1 MNNRDNH
8 QKKDDRHLNIDKQ
21 QQTDEH
27 ISSSKALDDE
37 QRVKVM
43 SPGMLVV
50 KRFVRNKLAVVG
62 LIIIVAMFIF
72 SFVGGIISPYGESQV
87 FGTTEIA
94 KKDYAG
100 VKVNSEYQ
108 YLEAPDGG
116 LPAVAKTKLI
126 LAINKG
132 EDTFE
137 AKDVIY
143 NLLKEGKDF
152 YRVAEKTSAGTFSAK
167 DGKVSGISDSSVK
180 DALEAAIKDG
190 VSSFEVGDTGY
201 YYTLDGD
208 NGILEITKD
217 IEIVSKLMFSTIS
230 ADTKLDYEFKFKA
243 ERAMNGSAEQ
253 FDAGGKT
260 YRIEKTE
267 DSEGD
272 VSATFYLMENGA
284 ETEYASA
291 SRFSVTPIGEGIF
304 LTKEFKEAV
313 QAAVS
318 ENAPE
323 FSFTDENGEEAVYT
337 IKQDDTQWIVKRET
351 ETQVNSLYESPSLA
365 HPFGTDGNGM
375 DMLTRLMYG
384 GRISLMVGFVV
395 VFAEVILGVALGG
408 IAGYFGGWV
417 DNLIM
422 RLVDIF
428 NCIPAMPL
436 FIILGSILDFLK
448 VDPMVR
454 VFLLMLIL
462 SLVQW
467 PAFARL
473 VRGQILSLREQE
485 FMIATEATGISVFR
499 RIFVHLIPNVMPQVI
514 VMATMSLGSTIIFEA
529 TLSFLG
535 LGVKYPLASWGYII
549 NAVNDVYV
557 LTNYWFVWIPAG
569 LLLVI
574 TILGFNFVGDGLRDA
589 FDPKMKR

>member
-1 MNNRDNH
+1 MNNHDNH
-8 QKKDDRHLNIDKQ
+8 HKKDERQTNIDKQ
-21 QQTDEH
+21 QQMNEH

-50 KRFVRNKLAVVG
+50 KRFVRNKLAVIG
-62 LIIIVAMFIF
+62 FIIIVAMFIF
-72 SFVGGIISPYGESQV
+72 SFVGGLVSPYGESQV
-87 FGTTEIA
+87 FGTTEIT

-100 VKVNSEYQ
+100 VKVNTEYQ
-108 YLEAPDGG
+108 YTEAPDGG
-116 LPAVAKTKLI
+116 LPVVAKTKLI

-137 AKDVIY
+137 AKDVTY
-143 NLLKEGKDF
+143 NLLKEGNDF
-152 YRVAEKTSAGTFSAK
+152 YRVAEKTPAGTFSVK
-167 DGKVSGISDSSVK
+167 DGKVSGVSDAGVK
-180 DALEAAIKDG
+180 EALETAIKDG

-201 YYTLDGD
+201 YYTLDG
-208 NGILEITKD
+208 NSGTLETTKD

-230 ADTKLDYEFKFKA
+230 QDTKLDYEFKFKA

-253 FDAGGKT
+253 FEAGGQT
-260 YRIEKTE
+260 YRVEKTE
-267 DSEGD
+267 DSDGNI
-272 VSATFYLMENGA
+272 SATFYLVENGT

-313 QAAVS
+313 QTAIG
-318 ENAPE
+318 ENASE
-323 FSFTDENGEEAVYT
+323 FTFTDENGEESVYT
-337 IKQDDTQWIVKRET
+337 VEQDDTQWIVKRET

-365 HPFGTDGNGM
+365 HPLGTDGNGM

-408 IAGYFGGWV
+408 IAGYFGGWI

-485 FMIATEATGISVFR
+485 FMIATEATGISIFR